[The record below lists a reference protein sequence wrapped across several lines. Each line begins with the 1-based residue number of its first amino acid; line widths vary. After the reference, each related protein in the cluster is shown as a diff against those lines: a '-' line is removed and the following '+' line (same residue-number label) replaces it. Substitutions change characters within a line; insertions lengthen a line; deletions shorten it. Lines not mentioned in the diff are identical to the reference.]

1 MDDDPGYFSP
11 EECTDEDLLEILL
24 LRAAEL
30 KEQDISRESKRI
42 VSEHGG
48 AEQALKHVESRL
60 EAGLDQILNRIKEDA
75 RVYGILV
82 AARDE
87 ISEELDQDE
96 QNREPDPGRDDG
108 SNSDGNAPL
117 N

>member
-11 EECTDEDLLEILL
+11 EDCTDEDLLEILL
-24 LRAAEL
+24 LRSAEL
-30 KEQDISRESKRI
+30 KEQDISRECKRI
-42 VSEHGG
+42 LAEHGG
-48 AEQALKHVESRL
+48 AEQALKHIESRL

-75 RVYGILV
+75 HVYGILV

-87 ISEELDQDE
+87 ISDALDEQDE
-96 QNREPDPGRDDG
+96 EPASGRDSG
-108 SNSDGNAPL
+108 SNSGGHAPL